1 MGWREI
7 LPFVAAQVGA
17 QPNVSH
23 AYHNP
28 IVAGTLLTP
37 LAFSPGASI
46 CFGGPD
52 TCHDP
57 NAIRSGVATAPQ
69 PLWRDSM
76 SALGP
81 GAQQCCPSCARGLK
95 SCSASHAEE
104 HLFVERILPL
114 LGAHALEAPTFLE
127 IGGQDGVLASNTIY
141 LEKCLGWRGL
151 LVEGAP
157 HLFKRLVRERPS
169 TVAIG
174 SAICPEHRT
183 VAFSKSRV
191 QLDIARRKLMP
202 GSRTRT
208 RRQPSHRPLRSSN
221 IVPCGPL
228 GDYLALLNIKNITFF
243 SLDVE
248 GFELQVLRSIDWRRF
263 EVSVMVA
270 EELQHPSH
278 RAKNDNVRQLLLE
291 QANLR
296 YLFSF
301 CPPVV
306 SNVCDAYFVNP
317 RAADLGS
324 FSQEGPVT
332 KPATRECAYTTTDEP
347 SPPSDEPTRIDSDT
361 DRSEDTDQAKA
372 EENGVAVVKGA
383 EKPVIETKDKYGIYG
398 PLQKATLQKI
408 TTLSEKVTKMEDQL
422 VKLTATVEEQKKL
435 IASQSVL

>member
-37 LAFSPGASI
+37 RAFSPGASI

-81 GAQQCCPSCARGLK
+81 GAQQCCPSCARGLM

-208 RRQPSHRPLRSSN
+208 RRQPSRRPLRSSN

-296 YLFSF
+296 YLF
-301 CPPVV
+301 
-306 SNVCDAYFVNP
+306 FVLSTSCLQRLRRLLCQSEGRRP
-317 RAADLGS
+317 WQFFSRRA
-324 FSQEGPVT
+324 
-332 KPATRECAYTTTDEP
+332 C
-347 SPPSDEPTRIDSDT
+347 
-361 DRSEDTDQAKA
+361 DQAGHSRVRVHV
-372 EENGVAVVKGA
+372 N
-383 EKPVIETKDKYGIYG
+383 
-398 PLQKATLQKI
+398 L
-408 TTLSEKVTKMEDQL
+408 
-422 VKLTATVEEQKKL
+422 
-435 IASQSVL
+435 